1 MRTLMIGL
9 MIAGLMSTVGIYAAS
24 FGGGT
29 TVRILGGSG
38 SETVSAPTSA
48 AITISWTF
56 TGDQIT
62 GADVTWTPSA
72 TGTYDIVVKAGS
84 TTGTLSNIS
93 VAFTAARMD
102 SVTLAGTE
110 ASAISTAK
118 VIVAAK

>member
-1 MRTLMIGL
+1 MRTLMMGL

-29 TVRILGGSG
+29 TVKTLGGSS
-38 SETVSAPTSA
+38 SETVSAPTSSA
-48 AITISWTF
+48 VTIAWTF

-62 GADVTWTPSA
+62 GAEVTWTPSA

-93 VAFTAARMD
+93 VASTAARTD
-102 SVTLAGTE
+102 SVTLAATE